1 MSQPEIPVESAL
13 DEAAEA
19 YIQIRGV
26 TKKFDTVTAVDS
38 VNLNIRKG
46 EIFALLGASGCGKTT
61 LLRLLAGFEIPT
73 DGQITI
79 DGEDMQSIQPY
90 NRPVNMMF
98 QSYALFPHM
107 SVARNIA
114 FGLKQDRI
122 PKADIKRRVEELLEL
137 VHMKELFNRYPHQLS
152 GGQRQRVA
160 LARSL
165 AKRPKLLLL
174 DEPMAALDKKLREQM
189 QLEVVNIIESVGV
202 TCVMVT
208 HDQEEAMTMATR
220 IGVMHDGKILQSG
233 TPHEVYEYPN
243 CRRTAEFIG
252 TVNVFSGTVIENS
265 ADHVVI
271 NAPELG
277 REIYVDH
284 GISGAVGTEVWVAV
298 RPEKMVISTTPPD
311 GEYNHARG
319 TVEEIAYVG
328 GLSIYHVKTQSGT
341 TIRATL
347 ANVER
352 LAENRL
358 TWDDEVYFSWQPNA
372 VVVLTW

>member
-1 MSQPEIPVESAL
+1 MSHPETLPESAT
-13 DEAAEA
+13 DEVSEG

-26 TKKFDTVTAVDS
+26 TKKFDAITAVDN
-38 VNLNIRKG
+38 VDLNIRKG

-73 DGQITI
+73 DGQIII

-90 NRPVNMMF
+90 NRPINMMF

-107 SVARNIA
+107 TVAKNIA
-114 FGLKQDRI
+114 FGLKQDRL
-122 PKADIKRRVEELLEL
+122 PRAEIKSRVDELLEL
-137 VHMKELFNRYPHQLS
+137 VHMNTLFNRFPHQLS

-174 DEPMAALDKKLREQM
+174 DEPMAALDKQLREQM

-233 TPHEVYEYPN
+233 TPHKVYEYPN

-265 ADHVVI
+265 ADHVII
-271 NAPELG
+271 NAPEFD
-277 REIYVDH
+277 RKIYVDH
-284 GISGAVGTEVWVAV
+284 GMSVTAGTAVWVAV
-298 RPEKMVISTTPPD
+298 RPEKMVINTAPPS

-319 TVEEIAYVG
+319 KVEEIAYIG
-328 GLSIYHVKTQSGT
+328 GLSVYHVKTQSGM

-347 ANVER
+347 ANVDR
-352 LAENRL
+352 RAEDRL
-358 TWDDEVYFSWQPNA
+358 TWDDEVYLSWQPGA
-372 VVVLTW
+372 AVVLTW

>member
-1 MSQPEIPVESAL
+1 
-13 DEAAEA
+13 
-19 YIQIRGV
+19 
-26 TKKFDTVTAVDS
+26 
-38 VNLNIRKG
+38 
-46 EIFALLGASGCGKTT
+46 

-79 DGEDMQSIQPY
+79 DGEAMQSIQPY

-107 SVARNIA
+107 TVAKNIA

-122 PKADIKRRVEELLEL
+122 SRADIKRRVEELLEL
-137 VHMKELFNRYPHQLS
+137 VHMKAFFNRYPHQLS

-174 DEPMAALDKKLREQM
+174 DEPMAALDKKLRAQM
-189 QLEVVNIIESVGV
+189 QLEVVNIIEGVGV

-208 HDQEEAMTMATR
+208 HDQEEAMTMASR
-220 IGVMHDGKILQSG
+220 IGVMHDGKILQTG

-252 TVNVFSGTVIENS
+252 TVNTFSGTVIEDS
-265 ADHVVI
+265 ADHVI
-271 NAPELG
+271 IDAPELD
-277 REIYVDH
+277 RKIYIDR
-284 GISGAVGTEVWVAV
+284 GISGSTGMAVWVAV
-298 RPEKMVISTTPPD
+298 RPEKIVITEEPPSGD
-311 GEYNHARG
+311 YNCVRGE
-319 TVEEIAYVG
+319 VEEIAYIG

-352 LAENRL
+352 SIKNRL
-358 TWDDEVYFSWQPNA
+358 SWDDKVYLSWQPGA
-372 VVVLTW
+372 AVVLTW